1 MSKISVIVPVYKVE
15 KYLDRCIE
23 SILSQTFTDFELIL
37 VDDGSPDN
45 CPDMCDKWAKKDNRI
60 RVVHKENG
68 GLSSARN
75 AGLDI
80 MTGEYVTFID
90 SDDYVSE
97 VYLEK
102 LFAALTDSSAMV
114 SVCAPKW
121 EINNAASKSVNCAP
135 HILSGTEACM
145 EIYRPRKNSVS
156 MVASWAKLYGKS
168 CFNDIRFPVGRIH
181 EDQFTTYKILYGCK
195 TVAKIN
201 NKLYNYTVSN
211 TDSITHSGFTLK
223 RYDDLV
229 ALDEAIQFYQKNNDQ
244 ELYIAARER
253 KKRIQADY
261 SLMARKAKIYSK
273 VPKQYRISWLD
284 AWRTMESAM
293 NNDFFEYY
301 MSLYHPILIKVR
313 AYLKKASSFF
323 TKSEHD
329 NSGEQQ

>member
-102 LFAALTDSSAMV
+102 LFAALIDNSADV
-114 SVCAPKW
+114 SVCGQALEKRK
-121 EINNAASKSVNCAP
+121 EQISQSSNSII
-135 HILSGTEACM
+135 ILSGSKACM
-145 EIYRPRKNSVS
+145 EIYHPQLDTIMIIACS
-156 MVASWAKLYGKS
+156 KLFKKT
-168 CFNDIRFPVGRIH
+168 CFDGIRFPVGRIH
-181 EDQFTTYKILYGCK
+181 EDEFTTYKILFECSS
-195 TVAKIN
+195 VAIIQD
-201 NKLYNYTVSN
+201 KLYYYSSSN
-211 TDSITHSGFTLK
+211 SNSIMNSPFSLK
-223 RYDDLV
+223 RYDLMI
-229 ALDEAIQFYQKNNDQ
+229 AFDESLQFYQEKHAN
-244 ELYIAARER
+244 ELYIAAHER
-253 KKRIQADY
+253 KERSQANY
-261 SLMARKAKIYSK
+261 SFMARKAKIYSK
-273 VPKQYRISWLD
+273 VPKQYRISWFE
-284 AWRTMESAM
+284 AWKTIESGM
-293 NNDFFEYY
+293 DNDRFEFYMSEYY
-301 MSLYHPILIKVR
+301 PKTIKLR
-313 AYLKKASSFF
+313 AYARKI
-323 TKSEHD
+323 KSLFKRK
-329 NSGEQQ
+329 